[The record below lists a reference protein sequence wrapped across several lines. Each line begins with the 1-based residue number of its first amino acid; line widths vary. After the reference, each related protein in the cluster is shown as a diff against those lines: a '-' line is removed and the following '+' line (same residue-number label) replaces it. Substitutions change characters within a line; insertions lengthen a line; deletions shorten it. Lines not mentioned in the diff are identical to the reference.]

1 MGPTPYVAVIGP
13 SEAEPEIYD
22 LALQVGGLLAGRGA
36 VVVCGGLGG
45 VMEAAARG
53 AAEHGGT
60 SLGIL
65 PGPDRLAANRYI
77 TVAVATGM
85 GELRNGLVVRASD
98 GVIAVG
104 ASWGTLSELSL
115 AVRTGV
121 PVVAVRGWSVVDVA
135 GAEVTGVLLAT
146 SAEEAVDLALEVRP

>member
-22 LALQVGGLLAGRGA
+22 LALQVGGLLAGRDA

-65 PGPDRLAANRYI
+65 PGPDRLAANRYL
-77 TVAVATGM
+77 TMAVATGM

-98 GVIAVG
+98 AVIAVG

-115 AVRTGV
+115 AVRTGG
-121 PVVAVRGWSVVDVA
+121 PVVAVRGWSVVDAA
-135 GAEVTGVLLAT
+135 GVEVTGVLLAT